1 MKLRLLHLEDNGD
14 DVELVR
20 TALTR
25 DGVDCDILAVDSGA
39 AYLAALQHSHFDAVL
54 SDSSVLGY
62 DGSEALSA
70 ARERFPGIPFIV
82 VSTAAGAS
90 EPRESSVE
98 DSATARV
105 PKSDLQRLAPAIRH
119 ALSRRTRAPATTT
132 PRGRSGQGMQQL
144 VTVVQRLSL
153 ARDLASIM
161 EIVRHEARS
170 LVNADGASFVL
181 KDGDL
186 CFYAEEDA
194 VGPLW
199 KGQRFPLETCI
210 SGWTMLNHQAAAIE
224 DIYFDARIPHES
236 YRPTFVQ
243 SLVMTPIRTVAP
255 VGAIGVYWA
264 KRHRATAEEIELLQA
279 LADSTSIAIE
289 AADVFANLERKV
301 AERTAEV
308 ARRNIELEVLNK
320 ELEAFSY
327 SIAHDLR
334 SPLITIDGFTQVLLE
349 NTVDSLDEPNRKHL
363 ERITT
368 AVRRMHRLIND
379 LLGLS
384 KIVRAP
390 LHNDTVDLSRVAR
403 EIIQNLHD
411 SAPARIAD
419 FTIAEGMV
427 VQGDRGLLRIVLE
440 NLLSNAWKFTARQ
453 ERAQIEFG
461 TGTDREERTVYFV
474 RDNGAG
480 FDPKYAAKL
489 FSPFQRLH
497 SEAQFAGTGIGLAT
511 VQRIVHRHG
520 GEVWA
525 ESAVNSG
532 AGFYFTLPR

>member
-20 TALTR
+20 TTLAR
-25 DGVDCDILAVDSGA
+25 DGVDCDLLAVDSGT
-39 AYLAALQHSHFDAVL
+39 AYLAALQQSHFDAVL

-62 DGSEALSA
+62 GGSEALSA

-82 VSTAAGAS
+82 VSAAPGAN
-90 EPRESSVE
+90 EPRDSSVAE
-98 DSATARV
+98 AATACIA
-105 PKSDLQRLAPAIRH
+105 KSELQRLGPAIRH
-119 ALSRRTRAPATTT
+119 ALSKRNRDPATKT
-132 PRGRSGQGMQQL
+132 PRSRASQGMQQL
-144 VTVVQRLSL
+144 VSVIQRLSR
-153 ARDLASIM
+153 ARDLPSIM
-161 EIVRHEARS
+161 EIVRHEARA
-170 LVNADGASFVL
+170 LVQADGASFVL
-181 KDGDL
+181 KDGEL
-186 CFYAEEDA
+186 CYYAEEDA

-224 DIYFDARIPHES
+224 DIYLDARIPHDS
-236 YRPTFVQ
+236 YRPTFVK
-243 SLVMTPIRTVAP
+243 SLVMTPIRTASP

-264 KRHRATAEEIELLQA
+264 KQHRATQEEIELLAA

-308 ARRNIELEVLNK
+308 ARRNTELEVLNK

-327 SIAHDLR
+327 SVAHDLR
-334 SPLITIDGFTQVLLE
+334 SPLITIDGFAQVLLE
-349 NTVDSLDEPNRKHL
+349 NTVESLDEPNRNHL

-390 LHNDTVDLSRVAR
+390 LHDDTVDLARLAR
-403 EIIQNLHD
+403 EIVQNLRVA
-411 SAPARIAD
+411 APTRVADIAV
-419 FTIAEGMV
+419 AEGIV
-427 VQGDRGLLRIVLE
+427 VQGDPGLLRIALE

-453 ERAQIEFG
+453 ERTRIEFG
-461 TGTDREERTVYFV
+461 TGTDRTGRTIYFV

-489 FSPFQRLH
+489 FSPFQRMH

-511 VQRIVHRHG
+511 AQRIIHRHG
-520 GEVWA
+520 GEIWA
-525 ESAVNSG
+525 ESAVNCG
-532 AGFYFTLPR
+532 AGFYFTLG